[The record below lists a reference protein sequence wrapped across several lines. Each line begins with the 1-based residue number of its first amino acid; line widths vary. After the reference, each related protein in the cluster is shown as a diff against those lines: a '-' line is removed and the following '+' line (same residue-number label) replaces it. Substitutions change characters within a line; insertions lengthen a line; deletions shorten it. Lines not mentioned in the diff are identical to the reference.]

1 MFKNEFSV
9 FAQLVPRV
17 GHNRSWKEP
26 QIAFPSIKNFQPC
39 KKVIQGSIWYV
50 NKISR
55 MQKFSP
61 VKLFVVGEFRDGGRG
76 GYRVATNFLNFSSA
90 ILSSSLCW
98 HYHQQDLHCSGFL
111 LAAQK
116 HFVLSVWDWYSELF
130 STYCILWTC
139 ENSHWW

>member
-9 FAQLVPRV
+9 FAQLVPWV

-61 VKLFVVGEFRDGGRG
+61 VKLFVVGEFRDGGDI
-76 GYRVATNFLNFSSA
+76 V
-90 ILSSSLCW
+90 
-98 HYHQQDLHCSGFL
+98 
-111 LAAQK
+111 
-116 HFVLSVWDWYSELF
+116 
-130 STYCILWTC
+130 
-139 ENSHWW
+139 